1 MCFTLL
7 STLLNFRKK
16 GSTVDAEDYS
26 MKRRIIE
33 DDASYDEIDLSRPL
47 EITGLICL
55 ILLLI
60 AASLGIACF

>member
-1 MCFTLL
+1 MYFAWL
-7 STLLNFRKK
+7 STLLNFPKK
-16 GSTVDAEDYS
+16 GSTVNAEDYS

-33 DDASYDEIDLSRPL
+33 NDASYDEIDLSRPL
-47 EITGLICL
+47 EITGLSGL

>member
-1 MCFTLL
+1 
-7 STLLNFRKK
+7 
-16 GSTVDAEDYS
+16 VDAEDYS

>member
-1 MCFTLL
+1 V
-7 STLLNFRKK
+7 N
-16 GSTVDAEDYS
+16 AEDYS

-47 EITGLICL
+47 EITGLSGL